1 MYKVLPAMPILKLL
15 NGPEFAFVK
24 GGTWTTPG
32 LPTRPRMVVGMGRAF
47 NAFVVV
53 TGWGG
58 NLHLSERWFSFRE
71 LGTLFGW

>member
-1 MYKVLPAMPILKLL
+1 MPILKLL
-15 NGPEFAFVK
+15 
-24 GGTWTTPG
+24 GTWTTPG

-58 NLHLSERWFSFRE
+58 NCSV
-71 LGTLFGW
+71 LGNWARF